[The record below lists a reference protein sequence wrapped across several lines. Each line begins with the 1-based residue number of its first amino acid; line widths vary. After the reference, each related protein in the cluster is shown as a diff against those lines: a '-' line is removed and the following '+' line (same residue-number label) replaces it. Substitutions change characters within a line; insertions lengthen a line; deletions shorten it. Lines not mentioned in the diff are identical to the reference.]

1 MTVREAVICEPVRT
15 PIGRYGGMFAS
26 QSAVD
31 LGVAALTGLLE
42 RTGVPPDAVQ
52 DVILGHCYPN
62 SEAPAIGRVVGL
74 DSGLPVT
81 VPGMQVDRRCGSGL
95 QAVIQACLQI
105 QSGDNDLVV
114 AGGAESM
121 SNVAF
126 YSTDMRWGG
135 ARGVQVHDGLAR
147 GRTTA
152 GGRHYPVPGGMLE
165 TAENLRRQ
173 YGISRQEQDELAV
186 QVAPTRGGGAEGRR
200 TGRGD
205 RPGHRAKPSW
215 RGMIDT
221 DEHPRA
227 DTTVESLSKLKPVL
241 LKDDPEAT
249 VTAGNA
255 SGQNDAASMCLVTT
269 PERAAE
275 LGLTPLVRLV
285 SWASA
290 GVAPNVMGIGPVP
303 ATQSALAKAGLQLS
317 DIDLIELNEA
327 FAAQALAVMRE
338 WGFGAADHERTNVHG
353 SGISLGHPVGATG
366 GRMLAT
372 LSRELHRRDARY
384 GLETMCIGGGQGL
397 AAIFERVSAAMTA
410 PLADL
415 TVVEVSSFVAAP
427 LCGMTL
433 SQLGAKVIR
442 VDPIGG
448 ASDTHRWPVSAD
460 GTSIYWT
467 GLNKGKRSATID
479 LRSADGQELVQ
490 RLIIEGGGI
499 VVTNAASLSWLSY
512 DDARRQAS
520 RPDPSSSPGPSRRLH
535 RSRLHGQRG
544 NRISVGHRPGGSCR
558 TDQSRATGLG
568 CRCGLYAALAIVAA
582 VRRRDQSGIGAQISL
597 PLEDVALATAG
608 NLGLLTEPQINGTQ
622 RERLGNAIY
631 GQYGQDFTSCDGVA
645 FMVVTLTKRH
655 FQDLVDV
662 TGCSAAIS
670 ALSDSLGADFG
681 DEGVRYRYRGVLSG
695 LFATWF
701 ADHPADEITRR
712 SVGDQCAVRALPELR
727 RNRRRRPSYRQSVVL
742 PAAPGRTGRVPGAR
756 TARRVRRHPFRRCA
770 RAPPRR

>member
-1 MTVREAVICEPVRT
+1 VSTREAVICEPVRT
-15 PIGRYGGMFAS
+15 PIGRYGGMFKS
-26 QSAVD
+26 QSAVE

-147 GRTTA
+147 GRSTA

-173 YGISRQEQDELAV
+173 YDISRQEQDELAV
-186 QVAPTRGGGAEGRR
+186 RSHQRAVAAQKDSILAEEIIPVTVRSRRGEEV
-200 TGRGD
+200 
-205 RPGHRAKPSW
+205 
-215 RGMIDT
+215 IDT

-227 DTTVESLSKLKPVL
+227 DTTVESLSKLKPIL

-255 SGQNDAASMCLVTT
+255 SGQNDAASMCVVTT
-269 PERAAE
+269 AERAAE

-285 SWASA
+285 SWSTA
-290 GVAPNVMGIGPVP
+290 GVAPDVMGIGPVP
-303 ATQSALAKAGLQLS
+303 ATERALAKAGLRLS

-372 LSRELHRRDARY
+372 LARELHRRDARY

-397 AAIFERVSAAMTA
+397 AAIFERVA
-410 PLADL
+410 P
-415 TVVEVSSFVAAP
+415 
-427 LCGMTL
+427 
-433 SQLGAKVIR
+433 Q
-442 VDPIGG
+442 
-448 ASDTHRWPVSAD
+448 
-460 GTSIYWT
+460 
-467 GLNKGKRSATID
+467 
-479 LRSADGQELVQ
+479 
-490 RLIIEGGGI
+490 
-499 VVTNAASLSWLSY
+499 
-512 DDARRQAS
+512 
-520 RPDPSSSPGPSRRLH
+520 
-535 RSRLHGQRG
+535 
-544 NRISVGHRPGGSCR
+544 
-558 TDQSRATGLG
+558 
-568 CRCGLYAALAIVAA
+568 
-582 VRRRDQSGIGAQISL
+582 
-597 PLEDVALATAG
+597 
-608 NLGLLTEPQINGTQ
+608 
-622 RERLGNAIY
+622 
-631 GQYGQDFTSCDGVA
+631 
-645 FMVVTLTKRH
+645 
-655 FQDLVDV
+655 
-662 TGCSAAIS
+662 
-670 ALSDSLGADFG
+670 
-681 DEGVRYRYRGVLSG
+681 
-695 LFATWF
+695 
-701 ADHPADEITRR
+701 
-712 SVGDQCAVRALPELR
+712 
-727 RNRRRRPSYRQSVVL
+727 
-742 PAAPGRTGRVPGAR
+742 
-756 TARRVRRHPFRRCA
+756 
-770 RAPPRR
+770 